1 MSSNSAHYLIAFRSK
16 TTERSNMDSQKMFI
30 VTCDFKHYNKQSN
43 IHKLINNT
51 KVDDHVENIYLIE
64 LEFKDKTDIERIA
77 SHLTS

>member
-1 MSSNSAHYLIAFRSK
+1 
-16 TTERSNMDSQKMFI
+16 MFI